1 MAPERRLAVLL
12 WCVLLATLAIR
23 LGAAATGGRVWG
35 IDALRYFHPWSGW
48 IWFLL
53 GVTTLGLVARFGN
66 RSLGTIRSPVPTVW
80 LCVLSAAG
88 AFLGFLALS
97 DATHLLG
104 DGGRVILAA
113 ITGDRP
119 PITEVLA
126 SALNRAAVVAG
137 YKLSLPPDRSL
148 EILSAALGAVLVA
161 IVVLRSHAVGTEAW
175 RRIFFAGSILVTGAL
190 QLYCGYVESY
200 PLLLVFVMAYLMC
213 VLVTVANAKSGWGAS
228 ALLALAIGSHVS
240 AACLLPAHIAYLRSL
255 SRRGSGAVFAVCVCV
270 CVCVYAGDLRGHY
283 HPIPPDMV

>member
-1 MAPERRLAVLL
+1 
-12 WCVLLATLAIR
+12 
-23 LGAAATGGRVWG
+23 
-35 IDALRYFHPWSGW
+35 
-48 IWFLL
+48 
-53 GVTTLGLVARFGN
+53 
-66 RSLGTIRSPVPTVW
+66 VPFAVW
-80 LCVLSAAG
+80 LCVLSAG
-88 AFLGFLALS
+88 AFLGFLAIS

-137 YKLSLPPDRSL
+137 HKLSLSPDRSL

-161 IVVLRSHAVGTEAW
+161 IVVLRSHAAGTEAW

-200 PLLLVFVMAYLMC
+200 PLLLVFVIAYLMC
-213 VLVTVANAKSGWGAS
+213 VLVTVADAERGWEAS
-228 ALLALAIGSHVS
+228 AFLALAIGSHIS
-240 AACLLPAHIAYLRSL
+240 AVCLLPAHIAYLRVL
-255 SRRGSGAVFAVCVCV
+255 SRRGSGAVLAGVCVCV
-270 CVCVYAGDLRGHY
+270 CVCDAGDLRGHC
-283 HPIPPDMV
+283 PPLPPSMVSGYVWPGAAAARR